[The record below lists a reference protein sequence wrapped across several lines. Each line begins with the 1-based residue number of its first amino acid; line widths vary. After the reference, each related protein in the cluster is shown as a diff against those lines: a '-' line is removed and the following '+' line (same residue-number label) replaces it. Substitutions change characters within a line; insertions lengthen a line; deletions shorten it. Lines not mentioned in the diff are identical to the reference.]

1 MWSPLLL
8 KCTSLFLGLEHC
20 RLEMAFSNCVP
31 QPQSAEQCA
40 LINLLQRAHGA
51 LTCRCSQASFSFL
64 SVSFFLINNQIRL
77 DYRKLQR
84 ILVNCSIL
92 FLHSPSAGN
101 LPPKEKQ
108 RKKRNERMVLSEIS
122 GAAPAS
128 SWAFCLDASGG
139 QGQPCD
145 D

>member
-8 KCTSLFLGLEHC
+8 KCTALFLGLEYC
-20 RLEMAFSNCVP
+20 RLEMALSNCVL
-31 QPQSAEQCA
+31 QPQSTEQGA
-40 LINLLQRAHGA
+40 LINLARHTHAA

-64 SVSFFLINNQIRL
+64 SVSVFLINNQIRL
-77 DYRKLQR
+77 DYKKLQR

-92 FLHSPSAGN
+92 FLHSPSSGK

-108 RKKRNERMVLSEIS
+108 RKKRKERMFLSEIS

-128 SWAFCLDASGG
+128 RWAFCLDASGG
-139 QGQPCD
+139 QLAALS
-145 D
+145 